1 MAGKGIFGRLFGG
14 KSKSDFDSSENEVP
28 RRIEPKIAEERRE
41 EDEPGKLYMKAKK
54 WREEQAMN
62 EPLVKRSEYKRG
74 KY

>member
-14 KSKSDFDSSENEVP
+14 KKDSGFGSSENEP
-28 RRIEPKIAEERRE
+28 ARRIEQRTEEMPRE

-62 EPLVKRSEYKRG
+62 EPLVKRNDFKKGRF
-74 KY
+74 